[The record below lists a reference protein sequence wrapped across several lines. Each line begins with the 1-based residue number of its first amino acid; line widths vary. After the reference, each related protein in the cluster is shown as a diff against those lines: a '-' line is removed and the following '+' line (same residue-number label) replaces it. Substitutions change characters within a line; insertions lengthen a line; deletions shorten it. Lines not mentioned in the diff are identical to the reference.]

1 MEILLI
7 LMVVA
12 LALAPLT
19 NFIPSKRQ
27 RHVARLR
34 EYAAVH
40 GLFVEFRDLPGSHLS
55 RLGEKQRPD
64 QVIYYGKRLAPS
76 RRDARIKRAWLAVED
91 GWRGVDHRQ
100 APPAVAEQLPGSIL
114 AMSEEEGSCG
124 VYWREPGEEPQVQQI
139 VDALGSW
146 SEALTTRY

>member
-7 LMVVA
+7 LVVVA

-40 GLFVEFRDLPGSHLS
+40 GLFVEFRDLPGSS
-55 RLGEKQRPD
+55 VNRVGERQRPH
-64 QVIYYGKRLAPS
+64 QLIYYGRRLPPS
-76 RRDARIKRAWLAVED
+76 RREPRPQRAWLAAAEGWSGVE
-91 GWRGVDHRQ
+91 HRLE
-100 APPAVAEQLPGSIL
+100 PPVCVQQLPPSIL
-114 AMSEEEGSCG
+114 ALSQEESSCG
-124 VYWREPGEEPQVQQI
+124 VYWREAGEEAQVQQI
-139 VDALGSW
+139 VVALESW
-146 SEALTTRY
+146 GEQLKE